1 MIKAWCE
8 RCPSVYN
15 VYMIK
20 VCCLSYKLFFTGFNK
35 ACRGVAA
42 TSFPQGF
49 FCVWH
54 FSYLPLFTLIC
65 VCFHHFLSSVLCQL
79 CSLPELDKSQFGC
92 VSLSRPI
99 SLVAPLPHSFSHS
112 ISLSLYIYIWSSS
125 CACAVFLTVWSWS
138 CQWSTGQPV
147 GPWAC
152 CQSQHPP
159 APESGTRGTCSSPP
173 VAGVWFCR
181 AS

>member
-42 TSFPQGF
+42 TSFPQGV
-49 FCVWH
+49 FCVCDLLAIFL
-54 FSYLPLFTLIC
+54 FSPWSVCVFIIFYLVFYASCVHCLNLTRVSLGVSASPVLSLWWPPCLHSPTL
-65 VCFHHFLSSVLCQL
+65 FLS
-79 CSLPELDKSQFGC
+79 
-92 VSLSRPI
+92 LS
-99 SLVAPLPHSFSHS
+99 
-112 ISLSLYIYIWSSS
+112 IYIWSSS

>member
-112 ISLSLYIYIWSSS
+112 ISLSLYIYMKLFVCVCCISHRMKLVLPVEYWPTSRTMGLLSKSASSS
-125 CACAVFLTVWSWS
+125 AGEWNSWNL
-138 CQWSTGQPV
+138 
-147 GPWAC
+147 
-152 CQSQHPP
+152 
-159 APESGTRGTCSSPP
+159 
-173 VAGVWFCR
+173 
-181 AS
+181 